1 MKKFNVLTLVLFGVL
16 VASFFLS
23 SSNENFCS
31 FESAP
36 GIIMQSA
43 AIVLAAHVG
52 RVLIGGNMVHQV
64 ICGLAFGILTGFVV
78 LSKNVEH
85 SPIRMILLGSIVTA
99 IAVVVAASLAA
110 SGFKNGKAKENEERE
125 GEGKKGSSTSNNLGT
140 FVMVPHLHAESSDD
154 AIAKLVHVLKEKGKI
169 DDEERVLNSIRER
182 EKSMPTGLD
191 HGLAVPHG
199 RTNAIKN
206 LVGVV
211 ALVDDVNGIPNYE
224 TIDKS
229 PVRIVVLS
237 VSSESQTVAHLH
249 LLSEISR
256 RLRDDD
262 SRQKLLACSTEEEM
276 VEFLSNS

>member
-1 MKKFNVLTLVLFGVL
+1 
-16 VASFFLS
+16 
-23 SSNENFCS
+23 
-31 FESAP
+31 
-36 GIIMQSA
+36 MQSA

-110 SGFKNGKAKENEERE
+110 SGFKNGKAKENEGRE

>member
-31 FESAP
+31 FENAP

-52 RVLIGGNMVHQV
+52 RVLIGGNMIHQV

-110 SGFKNGKAKENEERE
+110 GGFKNGKAKGNEGRE
-125 GEGKKGSSTSNNLGT
+125 GEGKKGSSASNNLGT
-140 FVMVPHLHAESSDD
+140 FVMVPHLHAESSDE
-154 AIAKLVHVLKEKGKI
+154 AIAKEKGKI

-237 VSSESQTVAHLH
+237 VSSEFQTVAHLH

-262 SRQKLLACSTEEEM
+262 SRQELLACSTEEEM